1 MPSITEGGVRPQ
13 NVYWCEEITDQDRRP
28 VAPADP
34 QYRLFSNTVTTFD
47 PSPQMEPDTRMGLS
61 RVTPHDANR
70 MQESHELSINYDL
83 ERFPVDGTGTVL
95 DPYAFAAQRNA
106 DNQIDA
112 TLSVLHVWETDG
124 QITAP
129 STLHE
134 YYFGNRGFAHP
145 TGTDPGA
152 SPRRSRI
159 ETHARGMIPSEAP
172 LPFQPGDDSVIA
184 IESSWT
190 GPEIRKYEFDQ
201 PIDAG
206 ETLVVRSSDAA
217 DTGVEVTVEQVD
229 GSNQEVLTLDGTD
242 AAANYVSTS
251 STMSSL
257 RVSTDGTHVG
267 NIEVYND
274 VAADGATTPE
284 PGQLLA
290 VIFGENEYDGIEA
303 DSGVPMLGTGGS
315 FEDPG
320 AVTWTPQT
328 TIGSDVSFDGDSLG
342 EVVTGATLTVS
353 HDIAENNTSSGRF
366 MDMRGTTQEITLESS
381 FYGETDSYRTLQNHL
396 SMREGEVRMA
406 LTDGEVVVPRLKCT
420 DPGTPANEEGTATA
434 VVEAVFTALEPDSG
448 TPVQFIPDAA

>member
-13 NVYWCEEITDQDRRP
+13 NVYWVEETTDENRRP

-34 QYRLFSNTVTTFD
+34 QYKLISNTVTTFD
-47 PSPQMEPDTRMGLS
+47 PSPQMEPDTRMGLG
-61 RVTPHDANR
+61 RVAPHDANR
-70 MQESHELSINYDL
+70 MQESHEVSITYDL
-83 ERFPVDGTGTVL
+83 ERFPVDGSGNAV
-95 DPYAFAAQRNA
+95 DPYALAARRNA
-106 DNQIDA
+106 DNQIGA
-112 TLSVLHVWETDG
+112 TLSLLHVWETDG
-124 QITAP
+124 QITAE

-134 YYFGNRGFAHP
+134 YYFTNRGFAHP

-152 SPRRSRI
+152 SPRRARM

-172 LPFQPGDDSVIA
+172 LPFQPGDSSVIS

-201 PIDAG
+201 PADAG
-206 ETLVVRSSDAA
+206 ETLVIRSTDAG
-217 DTGVEVTVEQVD
+217 DTGVTVTVEATD
-229 GSNQEVLTLDGTD
+229 GSSQEELTLDATD
-242 AAANYVSTS
+242 AAANYVTTS
-251 STMSSL
+251 AAMSSL

-267 NIEVYND
+267 NVEVY
-274 VAADGATTPE
+274 AEDGSATGT

-303 DSGVPMLGTGGS
+303 DSGVPMLGSGGS

-320 AVTWTPQT
+320 ATTWSPQT

-353 HDIAENNTSSGRF
+353 NDIAENNTSSGRF
-366 MDMRGTTQEITLESS
+366 LDLRGTTQEITLEAS
-381 FYGETDSYRTLQNHL
+381 FYGETDSYRALQDHL
-396 SMREGEVRMA
+396 SMREGEVRMR
-406 LTDGEVVVPRLKCT
+406 LTDGEVVVPRVKNT

-434 VVEAVFTALEPDSG
+434 VVEAVYTALEPDSG
-448 TPVQFIPDAA
+448 TPVQFIPDA